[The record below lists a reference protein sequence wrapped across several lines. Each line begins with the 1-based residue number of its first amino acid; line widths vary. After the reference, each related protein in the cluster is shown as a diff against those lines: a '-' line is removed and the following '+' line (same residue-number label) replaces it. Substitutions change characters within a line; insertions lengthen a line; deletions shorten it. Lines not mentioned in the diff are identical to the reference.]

1 MKKIVCIMAL
11 TCAIM
16 GGAFAQQK
24 PAEPVETPKEEINS
38 AALDV
43 FQLLKGFVASSEDF
57 FGFNLSASYERLIAP
72 HYSIG
77 PDLDFY
83 YASVNDT
90 PTVYFSLAAEGR
102 YYPVSAN
109 FEKFFLGATLGFNV
123 LLVDGKAKAE
133 NGGFA
138 GLITSLKAG
147 YKLIAS
153 KNFFIE
159 PSMSYVLSKSGSLS
173 TPLGWQGGLRLGYI
187 F

>member
-1 MKKIVCIMAL
+1 MKKIVCILVL

-24 PAEPVETPKEEINS
+24 PAETPKEGINS

-43 FQLLKGFVASSEDF
+43 FQLLKGFVASSDVF
-57 FGFNLSASYERLIAP
+57 FGLNVSASYERLIAP

-83 YASVNDT
+83 FASINDT
-90 PTVYFSLAAEGR
+90 PAIYFSIAAEGR

-123 LLVDGKAKAE
+123 LAIDGKTKAE
-133 NGGFA
+133 SGGFA

-153 KNFFIE
+153 KNLFIE
-159 PSMSYVLSKSGSLS
+159 PSMSYVLSKSGGLS
-173 TPLGWQGGLRLGYI
+173 TPLGWQGGLRIGYI